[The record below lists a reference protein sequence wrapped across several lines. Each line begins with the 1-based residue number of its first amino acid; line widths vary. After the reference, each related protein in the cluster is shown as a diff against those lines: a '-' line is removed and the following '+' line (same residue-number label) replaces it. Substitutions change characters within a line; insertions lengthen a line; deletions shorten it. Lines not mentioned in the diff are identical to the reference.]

1 MRLFRSLIV
10 YSSPTKKPTAS
21 YNAIGKKFLFQPG
34 RQTGYVWQDT
44 AFFRKLRQGR
54 SAFLCVNI
62 LSVQVSVGAFFFCK
76 AVDGDKPQLLYL
88 EFSDCL
94 HLLNLPMNFIQRHR
108 LCIVFGFVDFV
119 SVSIFQ
125 NDIKLTVFAVNRVI
139 IVIAADISHTPA
151 LSGASLQAEIIAAD
165 PLKPARDKVRQ
176 SGCYILVV
184 ESLRPQHLQGTGV
197 FIQKGEI
204 KAQQVVID
212 FKAGLLVITE
222 LVDGIVAG
230 DNFQVDQGLHLLGK
244 VAGFLC
250 VQLVLDFGVALFAV
264 ALNAQKDELSAQ
276 KSTLSDQKLSAERP
290 YSYSLVLVFFA
301 ILLTAKGLYNAIA
314 GVIPAQKAD
323 VKKLAQAG
331 LLAALCYIGFAFF
344 KIDIPVGPEK
354 TAFHL
359 GNVFCV
365 LAALLLGGYWGGL
378 AGAIGMTI
386 ADLTTAYVT
395 SAPKTFLLKLCIGL
409 IVGLVAHKIFHLSKE
424 HSVKYVTG
432 VTILASACG
441 MAFNVVADP
450 LVGYF
455 YKMYLLGVPQDI
467 SKALAKISTVTTGV
481 NAIVAVICASVFYLA
496 LRPALK
502 KAGLFHDI

>member
-1 MRLFRSLIV
+1 MK
-10 YSSPTKKPTAS
+10 KKP
-21 YNAIGKKFLFQPG
+21 K
-34 RQTGYVWQDT
+34 
-44 AFFRKLRQGR
+44 
-54 SAFLCVNI
+54 
-62 LSVQVSVGAFFFCK
+62 
-76 AVDGDKPQLLYL
+76 
-88 EFSDCL
+88 EE
-94 HLLNLPMNFIQRHR
+94 
-108 LCIVFGFVDFV
+108 
-119 SVSIFQ
+119 
-125 NDIKLTVFAVNRVI
+125 I
-139 IVIAADISHTPA
+139 IVMEKKKTYGVLIA
-151 LSGASLQAEIIAAD
+151 GAI
-165 PLKPARDKVRQ
+165 
-176 SGCYILVV
+176 
-184 ESLRPQHLQGTGV
+184 
-197 FIQKGEI
+197 
-204 KAQQVVID
+204 
-212 FKAGLLVITE
+212 LLV
-222 LVDGIVAG
+222 LGIVLAVITHNNSYQQSVAYG
-230 DNFQVDQGLHLLGK
+230 D
-244 VAGFLC
+244 
-250 VQLVLDFGVALFAV
+250 QLSEVKATIEAINGGTATGDLD
-264 ALNAQKDELSAQ
+264 ALNAQKSELSD
-276 KSTLSDQKLSAERP
+276 LKLAAERP

-301 ILLTAKGLYNAIA
+301 ILLTVKGLYNAIA
-314 GVIPAQKAD
+314 GIVPTQKAD

-424 HSVKYVTG
+424 HSAKYVTG

-502 KAGLFHDI
+502 KAGLFHEI

>member
-1 MRLFRSLIV
+1 MEEVEASIEAV
-10 YSSPTKKPTAS
+10 TGGTA
-21 YNAIGKKFLFQPG
+21 
-34 RQTGYVWQDT
+34 
-44 AFFRKLRQGR
+44 
-54 SAFLCVNI
+54 
-62 LSVQVSVGAFFFCK
+62 
-76 AVDGDKPQLLYL
+76 DGD
-88 EFSDCL
+88 
-94 HLLNLPMNFIQRHR
+94 
-108 LCIVFGFVDFV
+108 
-119 SVSIFQ
+119 
-125 NDIKLTVFAVNRVI
+125 
-139 IVIAADISHTPA
+139 
-151 LSGASLQAEIIAAD
+151 
-165 PLKPARDKVRQ
+165 
-176 SGCYILVV
+176 
-184 ESLRPQHLQGTGV
+184 
-197 FIQKGEI
+197 
-204 KAQQVVID
+204 
-212 FKAGLLVITE
+212 
-222 LVDGIVAG
+222 
-230 DNFQVDQGLHLLGK
+230 
-244 VAGFLC
+244 
-250 VQLVLDFGVALFAV
+250 LD
-264 ALNAQKDELSAQ
+264 ALNAQKEELAAS

-301 ILLTAKGLYNAIA
+301 ILLTVKGLYNAIA

-424 HSVKYVTG
+424 HSAKYVTG

>member
-1 MRLFRSLIV
+1 MEKKKTYGVLI
-10 YSSPTKKPTAS
+10 AG
-21 YNAIGKKFLFQPG
+21 AI
-34 RQTGYVWQDT
+34 
-44 AFFRKLRQGR
+44 
-54 SAFLCVNI
+54 
-62 LSVQVSVGAFFFCK
+62 
-76 AVDGDKPQLLYL
+76 LL
-88 EFSDCL
+88 
-94 HLLNLPMNFIQRHR
+94 LLG
-108 LCIVFGFVDFV
+108 IV
-119 SVSIFQ
+119 
-125 NDIKLTVFAVNRVI
+125 LA
-139 IVIAADISHTPA
+139 
-151 LSGASLQAEIIAAD
+151 
-165 PLKPARDKVRQ
+165 
-176 SGCYILVV
+176 
-184 ESLRPQHLQGTGV
+184 
-197 FIQKGEI
+197 
-204 KAQQVVID
+204 
-212 FKAGLLVITE
+212 VITHNNSYQQA
-222 LVDGIVAG
+222 VAYSDQLSEVKASIEAINNGTATG
-230 DNFQVDQGLHLLGK
+230 D
-244 VAGFLC
+244 
-250 VQLVLDFGVALFAV
+250 LD
-264 ALNAQKDELSAQ
+264 ALNAQKSELSD
-276 KSTLSDQKLSAERP
+276 LKLAAERP

-301 ILLTAKGLYNAIA
+301 VLLTVKGLYNAIA
-314 GVIPAQKAD
+314 GIVPSQKAD

-424 HSVKYVTG
+424 HSAKYVTG

-502 KAGLFHDI
+502 KAGLFHEI

>member
-1 MRLFRSLIV
+1 MEKKKTYGVLI
-10 YSSPTKKPTAS
+10 AG
-21 YNAIGKKFLFQPG
+21 AIL
-34 RQTGYVWQDT
+34 
-44 AFFRKLRQGR
+44 L
-54 SAFLCVNI
+54 I
-62 LSVQVSVGAFFFCK
+62 LG
-76 AVDGDKPQLLYL
+76 
-88 EFSDCL
+88 
-94 HLLNLPMNFIQRHR
+94 
-108 LCIVFGFVDFV
+108 IV
-119 SVSIFQ
+119 
-125 NDIKLTVFAVNRVI
+125 LA
-139 IVIAADISHTPA
+139 
-151 LSGASLQAEIIAAD
+151 
-165 PLKPARDKVRQ
+165 
-176 SGCYILVV
+176 
-184 ESLRPQHLQGTGV
+184 
-197 FIQKGEI
+197 
-204 KAQQVVID
+204 
-212 FKAGLLVITE
+212 VITHNNSYQQS
-222 LVDGIVAG
+222 VAYG
-230 DNFQVDQGLHLLGK
+230 D
-244 VAGFLC
+244 
-250 VQLVLDFGVALFAV
+250 QLSEVKASIEAINGGTATGDLD
-264 ALNAQKDELSAQ
+264 ALNAQKSELSD
-276 KSTLSDQKLSAERP
+276 LKLAAERP

-301 ILLTAKGLYNAIA
+301 ILLTAKGLYNATYGI
-314 GVIPAQKAD
+314 VPAQKAD

-424 HSVKYVTG
+424 HSAKYVTG

-467 SKALAKISTVTTGV
+467 SLALAKISTLTTGV

-502 KAGLFHDI
+502 KAGLFHEL

>member
-1 MRLFRSLIV
+1 MKKKLKEEIIIMEKKKSYGVLIV
-10 YSSPTKKPTAS
+10 GAILLILGIVLAVITHNNSYQESVAYGSQLSDVKAQLEEVESSIEAVTGGTA
-21 YNAIGKKFLFQPG
+21 
-34 RQTGYVWQDT
+34 
-44 AFFRKLRQGR
+44 
-54 SAFLCVNI
+54 
-62 LSVQVSVGAFFFCK
+62 
-76 AVDGDKPQLLYL
+76 DGD
-88 EFSDCL
+88 
-94 HLLNLPMNFIQRHR
+94 
-108 LCIVFGFVDFV
+108 
-119 SVSIFQ
+119 
-125 NDIKLTVFAVNRVI
+125 
-139 IVIAADISHTPA
+139 
-151 LSGASLQAEIIAAD
+151 
-165 PLKPARDKVRQ
+165 
-176 SGCYILVV
+176 
-184 ESLRPQHLQGTGV
+184 
-197 FIQKGEI
+197 
-204 KAQQVVID
+204 
-212 FKAGLLVITE
+212 
-222 LVDGIVAG
+222 
-230 DNFQVDQGLHLLGK
+230 
-244 VAGFLC
+244 
-250 VQLVLDFGVALFAV
+250 LD
-264 ALNAQKDELSAQ
+264 ALNAQKDELAAS

-409 IVGLVAHKIFHLSKE
+409 IVGLVVHKILHLSKE
-424 HSVKYVTG
+424 HSAKYVTG

-441 MAFNVVADP
+441 MVFNVVADP

-481 NAIVAVICASVFYLA
+481 NAIIAVICASVFYLA

>member
-1 MRLFRSLIV
+1 MK
-10 YSSPTKKPTAS
+10 KKP
-21 YNAIGKKFLFQPG
+21 K
-34 RQTGYVWQDT
+34 
-44 AFFRKLRQGR
+44 
-54 SAFLCVNI
+54 
-62 LSVQVSVGAFFFCK
+62 
-76 AVDGDKPQLLYL
+76 
-88 EFSDCL
+88 E
-94 HLLNLPMNFIQRHR
+94 
-108 LCIVFGFVDFV
+108 
-119 SVSIFQ
+119 
-125 NDIKLTVFAVNRVI
+125 
-139 IVIAADISHTPA
+139 
-151 LSGASLQAEIIAAD
+151 EIIIMEKKKTYGVLIAGA
-165 PLKPARDKVRQ
+165 
-176 SGCYILVV
+176 ILLILGIV
-184 ESLRPQHLQGTGV
+184 L
-197 FIQKGEI
+197 
-204 KAQQVVID
+204 A
-212 FKAGLLVITE
+212 VITHNNSYQQS
-222 LVDGIVAG
+222 VAYG
-230 DNFQVDQGLHLLGK
+230 D
-244 VAGFLC
+244 
-250 VQLVLDFGVALFAV
+250 QLSEVKASIEAINGGTATGDLD
-264 ALNAQKDELSAQ
+264 ALNAQKSELSD
-276 KSTLSDQKLSAERP
+276 LKLAAERP

-301 ILLTAKGLYNAIA
+301 ILLTAKGLYNATYGI
-314 GVIPAQKAD
+314 VPAQKAD

-424 HSVKYVTG
+424 HSAKYVTG

-467 SKALAKISTVTTGV
+467 SLALAKISTLTTGV

-502 KAGLFHDI
+502 KAGLFHEI

>member
-1 MRLFRSLIV
+1 MEKKKSYGVLIAGAILLILGIILAV
-10 YSSPTKKPTAS
+10 VTHNNS
-21 YNAIGKKFLFQPG
+21 YQESVAYGSQ
-34 RQTGYVWQDT
+34 
-44 AFFRKLRQGR
+44 
-54 SAFLCVNI
+54 
-62 LSVQVSVGAFFFCK
+62 LSDV
-76 AVDGDKPQLLYL
+76 
-88 EFSDCL
+88 
-94 HLLNLPMNFIQRHR
+94 
-108 LCIVFGFVDFV
+108 
-119 SVSIFQ
+119 
-125 NDIKLTVFAVNRVI
+125 
-139 IVIAADISHTPA
+139 
-151 LSGASLQAEIIAAD
+151 
-165 PLKPARDKVRQ
+165 
-176 SGCYILVV
+176 
-184 ESLRPQHLQGTGV
+184 
-197 FIQKGEI
+197 
-204 KAQQVVID
+204 KAQLEEVDASIEAIN
-212 FKAGLLVITE
+212 AGTA
-222 LVDGIVAG
+222 AG
-230 DNFQVDQGLHLLGK
+230 D
-244 VAGFLC
+244 
-250 VQLVLDFGVALFAV
+250 LD

-409 IVGLVAHKIFHLSKE
+409 IVGLVAHKFFHLSKE
-424 HSVKYVTG
+424 HSAKYVTG

-502 KAGLFHDI
+502 KAGLFHEI

>member
-1 MRLFRSLIV
+1 MEKKKSYGVLIAGAILLILGIV
-10 YSSPTKKPTAS
+10 LAVITHNNSYQESVAYGSQLSDVKAQLEEVEASIEAVTGGTA
-21 YNAIGKKFLFQPG
+21 
-34 RQTGYVWQDT
+34 
-44 AFFRKLRQGR
+44 
-54 SAFLCVNI
+54 
-62 LSVQVSVGAFFFCK
+62 
-76 AVDGDKPQLLYL
+76 DGD
-88 EFSDCL
+88 
-94 HLLNLPMNFIQRHR
+94 
-108 LCIVFGFVDFV
+108 
-119 SVSIFQ
+119 
-125 NDIKLTVFAVNRVI
+125 
-139 IVIAADISHTPA
+139 
-151 LSGASLQAEIIAAD
+151 
-165 PLKPARDKVRQ
+165 
-176 SGCYILVV
+176 
-184 ESLRPQHLQGTGV
+184 
-197 FIQKGEI
+197 
-204 KAQQVVID
+204 
-212 FKAGLLVITE
+212 
-222 LVDGIVAG
+222 
-230 DNFQVDQGLHLLGK
+230 
-244 VAGFLC
+244 
-250 VQLVLDFGVALFAV
+250 LD
-264 ALNAQKDELSAQ
+264 ALNAQKDELAAS

-314 GVIPAQKAD
+314 GVPSAEKKVD
-323 VKKLAQAG
+323 VTRLAQAG
-331 LLAALCYIGFAFF
+331 LLAALCYIGFAFLKF
-344 KIDIPVGPEK
+344 DIPVPGSLEK
-354 TAFHL
+354 TAVHF

-378 AGAIGMTI
+378 AGAVGMTI

>member
-1 MRLFRSLIV
+1 MK
-10 YSSPTKKPTAS
+10 KKPKEE
-21 YNAIGKKFLFQPG
+21 IIIMGKKKTYGVLIAG
-34 RQTGYVWQDT
+34 
-44 AFFRKLRQGR
+44 A
-54 SAFLCVNI
+54 I
-62 LSVQVSVGAFFFCK
+62 L
-76 AVDGDKPQLLYL
+76 LLL
-88 EFSDCL
+88 G
-94 HLLNLPMNFIQRHR
+94 
-108 LCIVFGFVDFV
+108 IV
-119 SVSIFQ
+119 
-125 NDIKLTVFAVNRVI
+125 LA
-139 IVIAADISHTPA
+139 
-151 LSGASLQAEIIAAD
+151 
-165 PLKPARDKVRQ
+165 
-176 SGCYILVV
+176 
-184 ESLRPQHLQGTGV
+184 
-197 FIQKGEI
+197 
-204 KAQQVVID
+204 
-212 FKAGLLVITE
+212 VITHNNSYQQA
-222 LVDGIVAG
+222 VAYSDQLSEVKASIEAINNGTATG
-230 DNFQVDQGLHLLGK
+230 D
-244 VAGFLC
+244 
-250 VQLVLDFGVALFAV
+250 LD
-264 ALNAQKDELSAQ
+264 ALNAQKNELSD
-276 KSTLSDQKLSAERP
+276 LKLAAERP

-301 ILLTAKGLYNAIA
+301 VLLTVKGLYNAIA
-314 GVIPAQKAD
+314 GVVPSQKAD

-424 HSVKYVTG
+424 HSAKYVTG

-502 KAGLFHDI
+502 KAGLFHEI